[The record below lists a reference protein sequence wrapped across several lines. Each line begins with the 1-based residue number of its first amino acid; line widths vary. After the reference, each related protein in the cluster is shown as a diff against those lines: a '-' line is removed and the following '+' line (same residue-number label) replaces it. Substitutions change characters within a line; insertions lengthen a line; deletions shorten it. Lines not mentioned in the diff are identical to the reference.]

1 MLRGGLYVQLRR
13 MRAILS
19 TLSCAVALLAQV
31 DTGFVSGI
39 VTDPSGAVVPGA
51 TISVT
56 RLEINSTFE
65 LLTNES
71 GFYSATALR
80 PGRHEISVIKK
91 GFGTQKSQL
100 DVRVQDRAEQ
110 NFQLDVKTP
119 AEEIMVT
126 AATPLLESE
135 TSSLGHVVE
144 ETTVNELPLN
154 GRNFIQL
161 AILGAGTLPWTR
173 SPEQDN
179 FISNGARALENS
191 YLLDGVDNRNW
202 IKVQHKSCHR
212 LSIRSRNSKF
222 RLLRSQP
229 SLDSPP
235 AES

>member
-1 MLRGGLYVQLRR
+1 M
-13 MRAILS
+13 
-19 TLSCAVALLAQV
+19 
-31 DTGFVSGI
+31 
-39 VTDPSGAVVPGA
+39 PGA

-80 PGRHEISVIKK
+80 PGRYEISVIKK

-161 AILGAGTLPWTR
+161 AILGAGTLPSTR
-173 SPEQDN
+173 SPEQDIL
-179 FISNGARALENS
+179 FPTEHAPWRTATCSTASTIGTGSWET
-191 YLLDGVDNRNW
+191 
-202 IKVQHKSCHR
+202 
-212 LSIRSRNSKF
+212 
-222 RLLRSQP
+222 
-229 SLDSPP
+229 
-235 AES
+235 